1 MSNIFENA
9 KFGEIFVAKDGTS
22 NLFCSFTK
30 TDSETLARLYRKDW
44 GVVIFYLDGQVHSGG
59 DIDFTITE
67 RESINE
73 ENIKRLCVGARALC
87 GVLDENGIDCPE
99 KEFVSN
105 MADNLMSEL
114 IK

>member
-1 MSNIFENA
+1 MKNIFENA
-9 KFGEIFVAKDGTS
+9 VFGEIFVAKDGTR

-30 TDSETLARLYRKDW
+30 SGSDTLARLYRERW

-67 RESINE
+67 REPINE

-87 GVLDENGIDCPE
+87 GVLDENSIDCPE

-105 MADNLMSEL
+105 LADNLMSEL
-114 IK
+114 